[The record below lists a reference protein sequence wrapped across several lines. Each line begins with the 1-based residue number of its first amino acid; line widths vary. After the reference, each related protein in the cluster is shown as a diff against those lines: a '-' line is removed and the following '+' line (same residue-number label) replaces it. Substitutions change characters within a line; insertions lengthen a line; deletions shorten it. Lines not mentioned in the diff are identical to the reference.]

1 MAELEILNL
10 KLQILEQMIKEK
22 ERVIAELSEENKELR
37 AKLGQPDPR
46 TLTKGSESE
55 RVNLG
60 ELSPA
65 ELLIFANKL
74 GIKVPRIFP
83 T

>member
-46 TLTKGSESE
+46 TLSKGPEGE
-55 RVNLG
+55 KVNLG